1 MNNIKG
7 LRQYKKLSQKEL
19 AEKLFVDQTAVS
31 NWENGKNSIS
41 PETAKKISEIFGV
54 PLEFVYGYEPDG
66 YSISYN
72 NLRESYKEDI
82 SNAPV
87 LVQKVLLFKYL
98 GGFYRQE
105 KQIVEEERQKETPPE
120 LSDGEKALLD
130 KFSRVPAE
138 QRTMFF
144 EMLEVFLKNRQ

>member
-105 KQIVEEERQKETPPE
+105 KQIVEEERQKEKPPE
-120 LSDGEKALLD
+120 LSDGQLALLEL
-130 KFSRVPAE
+130 FNQVPAE
-138 QRTMFF
+138 QQDLVL
-144 EMLEVFLKNRQ
+144 EMIRAALKSLG